1 MSPSKTNE
9 YIKRKWGKS
18 QIELAKAIAK
28 KRGDITLYNSY
39 KGYVNKW
46 FHTDQEPGKD
56 YLLELSEILGVP
68 VEAILRGE
76 DIDFYPYNHPTS
88 YLAAITADE
97 AMINKLFGFEAGEEG
112 IRVTTTDEYGKSFM
126 RYVVEF
132 RNYKALAIAIRNNHC
147 PLFPYRDNWDWVSRE
162 FEDDVLSMIIE
173 NDDLKLFLMMVSR
186 YTAFVDEGECI
197 YMNGYTEHDYSAS
210 HCIPR
215 KFADEILESDKIFKW
230 YLNISPLN
238 DEEKKKIN
246 RGLTKESDDNLKIS
260 SINAG
265 FNYLLQCAIE
275 QQNLQKI
282 QILLDSAEKCLQQLK
297 NALGKK
303 LELFNIVTDDMK
315 LTDGNHPYYSAFMPY
330 VEKVDSIKDET
341 LKKRA
346 KEINRQIEQIK
357 ENCTNHHFS
366 SRLRGLRCS
375 LK

>member
-56 YLLELSEILGVP
+56 YLLDLSEILGVP

-97 AMINKLFGFEAGEEG
+97 AMINKLFGCEAVD
-112 IRVTTTDEYGKSFM
+112 IQVTTTDEHGKSFM

-132 RNYKALAIAIRNNHC
+132 RNYKALEIAVRNNHC
-147 PLFPYRDNWDWVSRE
+147 PLYTYGHNGYWVSRE

-173 NDDLKLFLMMVSR
+173 NDDLKLFLIMVTR
-186 YTAFVDEGECI
+186 YTAFVDEGEYI
-197 YMNGYTEHDYSAS
+197 SISGYSEHDYSSS

-215 KFADEILESDKIFKW
+215 KFADAILESDKIFKW
-230 YLNISPLN
+230 CLNISPLN
-238 DEEKKKIN
+238 DEELMVINKKFKESFDNPKIN
-246 RGLTKESDDNLKIS
+246 

-265 FNYLLQCAIE
+265 FNYLLQRAIE
-275 QQNLQKI
+275 QQNSEKI
-282 QILLDSAEKCLQQLK
+282 KLLLDSAEKQLHQLK
-297 NALGKK
+297 NVLGNDLK
-303 LELFNIVTDDMK
+303 LFGIVTHHVK
-315 LTDGNHPYYSAFMPY
+315 LSYVKFPRYFAFMPY
-330 VEKVDSIKDET
+330 VEKTDFIKDET

-346 KEINRQIEQIK
+346 KEINRQIDEIS
-357 ENCTNHHFS
+357 ENGNNYYFES
-366 SRLRGLRCS
+366 KSWRER
-375 LK
+375 